1 MKTEFSINRAIGA
14 AALTILLCTLAQGCR
29 TKGGPNKL
37 GGSSHE
43 PTGMTLI
50 SDRAFDAPN
59 ESGWRDD
66 NWGSATGGKFI
77 RDGKAPK
84 SPGNILRTTLPAGFP
99 AGGGTFSGDLT
110 FAPQRT
116 LYISY
121 WARLSKNWEGSDSG
135 IDKQFYVYT
144 SSGVPSVVFTAH
156 GTEYEP
162 KSPVVEGQDILAGG
176 IGSDTRDPDFGPNVI
191 PTATIPRGEWY
202 RMEMVVVG
210 NSPGKRDGSIDW
222 YVNGAHV
229 GSYSKIQFTPGAAQW
244 SVFHFTNLW
253 TGDSTFKTRE
263 SQTLDFDH
271 VYLSGKN

>member
-1 MKTEFSINRAIGA
+1 
-14 AALTILLCTLAQGCR
+14 
-29 TKGGPNKL
+29 
-37 GGSSHE
+37 
-43 PTGMTLI
+43 MTLI
-50 SDRAFDAPN
+50 SDRAFDARN

-66 NWGSATGGKFI
+66 DWGNAAGGKII
-77 RDGKAPK
+77 RDAKAPK

-110 FAPQRT
+110 FAPMRT

-156 GTEYEP
+156 GSEYEP
-162 KSPVVEGQDILAGG
+162 KSPVVEGQYILAGG
-176 IGSDTRDPDFGPNVI
+176 FGSDPGDPDFDPNVVA
-191 PTATIPRGEWY
+191 TATIPRGEWY
-202 RMEMVVVG
+202 RIEMVLIG

-222 YVNGAHV
+222 YLNGAHV
-229 GSYSKIQFTPGAAQW
+229 GSYSKIQFTSGAAEW
-244 SVFHFTNLW
+244 SLFHFTNLW
-253 TGDSTFKTRE
+253 SGDSTFKTRE

-271 VYLSGKN
+271 LYLSGK